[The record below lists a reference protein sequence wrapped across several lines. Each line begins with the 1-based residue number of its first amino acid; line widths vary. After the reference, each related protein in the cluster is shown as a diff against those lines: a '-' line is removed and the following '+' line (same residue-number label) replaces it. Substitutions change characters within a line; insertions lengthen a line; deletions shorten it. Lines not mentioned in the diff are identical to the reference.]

1 VTTVTYRNK
10 RAILALACLGAVLI
24 TGCTSN
30 PEASHPSPQ
39 PTTPAASTTATRATT
54 PPAGPPERPAAAE
67 GLTLA
72 AAEAFYRHYV
82 DLMNYASQT
91 GDTAPLLAASESG
104 CERCKEYA
112 DFVAKINEA
121 NGGLSGDYR
130 ERVKE
135 VSELVR
141 GSSGRVGGSA
151 LVSVGAYTTKE
162 SPSAKPIVSK
172 AASYTEQIALSPSG
186 ANWAMYEMKLE
197 AR

>member
-1 VTTVTYRNK
+1 VTYRN
-10 RAILALACLGAVLI
+10 RPTAIALACLTTTLLAA
-24 TGCTSN
+24 CTSN
-30 PEASHPSPQ
+30 SPEAGRPNTAP
-39 PTTPAASTTATRATT
+39 PTTAPTAVPTSTTPSASATSPT
-54 PPAGPPERPAAAE
+54 RPAAAE

-91 GDTAPLLAASESG
+91 GDTASLLAASEGG

-112 DFVAKINEA
+112 NFVAKVNEA

-151 LVSVGAYTTKE
+151 IVTVGHYTTKA
-162 SPSAKPIVSK
+162 SP
-172 AASYTEQIALSPSG
+172 AASPIISKPAEYTEQIALSSSG
-186 ANWAMYEMKLE
+186 SNWVMYELKLE
-197 AR
+197 SR

>member
-1 VTTVTYRNK
+1 
-10 RAILALACLGAVLI
+10 
-24 TGCTSN
+24 
-30 PEASHPSPQ
+30 
-39 PTTPAASTTATRATT
+39 
-54 PPAGPPERPAAAE
+54 
-67 GLTLA
+67 
-72 AAEAFYRHYV
+72 
-82 DLMNYASQT
+82 MNYASQT
-91 GDTAPLLAASESG
+91 GDTAALLAASESG

-112 DFVAKINEA
+112 DFVAKINVA

-151 LVSVGAYTTKE
+151 IVSVGAYTTRE

-186 ANWAMYEMKLE
+186 ANWVMYEMKLE